1 MPKQVTV
8 SVLALLL
15 FGGLMSGCA
24 GTRPPKGP
32 SIVADER
39 PGKVASRPEAVAVS
53 AVAAQSGLTPDQL
66 IVISLEAVNFAD
78 GSLDC
83 PQPGMAYPQV
93 ITPGYWVLLEGG
105 SQSFDVRVSGDS
117 SRICD
122 TPRD

>member
-1 MPKQVTV
+1 MPSQVTV

-32 SIVADER
+32 GIVADER

-105 SQSFDVRVSGDS
+105 SQSFDVRVSGDR

>member
-1 MPKQVTV
+1 MPNQVTV

-24 GTRPPKGP
+24 GTTPPKGP
-32 SIVADER
+32 GVVAAER
-39 PGKVASRPEAVAVS
+39 PGKVASRPAAVAVS
-53 AVAAQSGLTPDQL
+53 AVAAQRGRTPDQL

-78 GSLDC
+78 GSLDY
-83 PQPGMAYPQV
+83 PQPGMTYPQV